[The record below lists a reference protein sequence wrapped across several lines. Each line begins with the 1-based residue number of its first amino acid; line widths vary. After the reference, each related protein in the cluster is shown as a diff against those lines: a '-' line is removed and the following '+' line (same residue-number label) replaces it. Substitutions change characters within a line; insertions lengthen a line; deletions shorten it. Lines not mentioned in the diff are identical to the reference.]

1 MDTLRSQAIRIL
13 LVEDNPADVRVTQ
26 ETLKKVQ
33 LSTHLDVVGDG
44 TEAMAFLRKHDP
56 YLNARRPDIILLD
69 LHLPRK
75 TGFEVLDELQ
85 QDTTLQDIPVAVC
98 LASPGDRQRLDQY
111 NLPADC
117 FFIKSYDP
125 DQLTR
130 VLTRCPGTSNGSPK
144 EHCGA

>member
-1 MDTLRSQAIRIL
+1 MDATLNQPIRIL
-13 LVEDNPADVRVTQ
+13 LVEDSPADVRITQ

-33 LSTHLDVVGDG
+33 LLTHLDVVGDG
-44 TEAMAFLRKHDP
+44 TEAMAFLRRHDP

-85 QDTTLQDIPVAVC
+85 QDATLRDIPVAVC
-98 LASPGDRQRLDQY
+98 LASPDDRYRLEKY

-117 FFIKSYDP
+117 FFIKTYDP

-130 VLTRCPGTSNGSPK
+130 VLTRCPGTANGSQ
-144 EHCGA
+144 EGCEA